1 MSKLPQ
7 ITAKEV
13 SKVLQKL
20 GFEFKRQKGSHML
33 FGHKDSRTTT
43 IPNHPGDSQS
53 SW

>member
-20 GFEFKRQKGSHML
+20 GFEFKRQKGSHMF
-33 FGHKDSRTTT
+33 FGHKDRRTTT
-43 IPNHPGDSQS
+43 IPNHPGDSRS